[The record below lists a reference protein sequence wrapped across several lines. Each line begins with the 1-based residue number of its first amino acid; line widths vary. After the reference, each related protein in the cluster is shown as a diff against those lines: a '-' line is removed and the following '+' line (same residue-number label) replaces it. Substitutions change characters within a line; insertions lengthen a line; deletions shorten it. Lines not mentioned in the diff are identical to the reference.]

1 MQICINMLKECSCF
15 QIDYKRSLFLIVAPK
30 QVTCSVKNGGKR
42 VVRTINLYYIID
54 KSVSSIK

>member
-30 QVTCSVKNGGKR
+30 QVTCSVKNGVKELSEQLIY
-42 VVRTINLYYIID
+42 TILLINP
-54 KSVSSIK
+54 